1 MTNLAK
7 IRFTGELVLES
18 GLHIGASSA
27 FAAIGAIDNP
37 VIKDPLTH
45 LPIIPGSSLK
55 GKMRS
60 LLAAALNEKTAMNPN
75 QDCDKIIR
83 LFGASVGGGQDGKA
97 PVQGQLLFR
106 DSVLTN
112 GKELMDMGINTY
124 TEVKF
129 ENTIDRVKM
138 SANPRQIERAVRG
151 SKFNFELIYDVMD
164 PAQVEEDLET
174 ILTGFKLLE
183 LDYLGGSGSRGYGKV
198 KFTNMHADAVFG
210 NYDVSEINSKLEA

>member
-83 LFGASVGGGQDGKA
+83 LFGTSVGGGQDGKA
-97 PVQGQLLFR
+97 PVQGRLLFR

-138 SANPRQIERAVRG
+138 IANPRQIERAVRG

-198 KFTNMHADAVFG
+198 KFANMHADTVFG

>member
-97 PVQGQLLFR
+97 PVQGQLLLLT
-106 DSVLTN
+106 SQLNQTQVL
-112 GKELMDMGINTY
+112 
-124 TEVKF
+124 
-129 ENTIDRVKM
+129 
-138 SANPRQIERAVRG
+138 
-151 SKFNFELIYDVMD
+151 
-164 PAQVEEDLET
+164 
-174 ILTGFKLLE
+174 
-183 LDYLGGSGSRGYGKV
+183 
-198 KFTNMHADAVFG
+198 
-210 NYDVSEINSKLEA
+210 

>member
-75 QDCDKIIR
+75 QDSDRIIR

-97 PVQGQLLFR
+97 PVQGRLLFR

-112 GKELMDMGINTY
+112 GKELTDMGIDTY

-138 SANPRQIERAVRG
+138 IANPRQIERAVRG

-164 PAQVEEDLET
+164 SAQVEEDLEI
-174 ILTGFKLLE
+174 ILIGFKLLE

-198 KFTNMHADAVFG
+198 KFANMHADTVFG

>member
-60 LLAAALNEKTAMNPN
+60 LLAAALNEKTANNPN
-75 QDCDKIIR
+75 QDCDRIIR

-97 PVQGQLLFR
+97 PVQGRFLFR

-112 GKELMDMGINTY
+112 GKELTDMGINTY

-138 SANPRQIERAVRG
+138 TANPRQIERAVRG
-151 SKFNFELIYDVMD
+151 SKFNFELIYNVMD
-164 PAQVEEDLET
+164 SAQVEEDLET

-198 KFTNMHADAVFG
+198 KFANMHADTVFG

>member
-55 GKMRS
+55 GKLRS

-97 PVQGQLLFR
+97 PVQGRLLFR

-129 ENTIDRVKM
+129 ENTIKRVKM
-138 SANPRQIERAVRG
+138 SADLRQIERAVRG
-151 SKFNFELIYDVMD
+151 SKFNFELIYDVTD

-198 KFTNMHADAVFG
+198 KFANMHADTVFG